1 MNGGQIPVSVLV
13 VPKLAVPVR
22 NSIRAHLND
31 LPYLSGLTLAHPVTS
46 DENFR
51 ISVLI
56 GADHYWEFIQD
67 RIVRGDGPTAVQSR
81 LGYLLS
87 GPLPV
92 CQSFESTCLHVSA
105 LSCIA
110 EETEHHTTFWQ
121 I

>member
-13 VPKLAVPVR
+13 VPKLAAPVR
-22 NSIRAHLND
+22 NFIRTHLNH

-67 RIVRGDGPTAVQSR
+67 HVVRGDGPTAVKSR

-92 CQSFESTCLHVSA
+92 PQSIETHQSSYLSTFLYY
-105 LSCIA
+105 
-110 EETEHHTTFWQ
+110 
-121 I
+121 